1 MPTIDPI
8 RTPRLLLRD
17 YVYDDWTAVHRYG
30 SDPEVMRWLALP
42 PNTEAVTRTF
52 MERCMQAQQD
62 EPRTTFELAVTL
74 AASGELIGGCRVGM
88 VTPRRREASIGYAF
102 RRDQWGNGYATEAA
116 SALLRLGFEQLG
128 AHRIFATCDTGNT
141 GSYRVMEKLGMRRE
155 GLHLRN
161 RQSPSDAQWRD
172 SYYYAII
179 EDEWRAS
186 C

>member
-42 PNTEAVTRTF
+42 PNTEAATRSF

-74 AASGELIGGCRVGM
+74 AASGELIWRYKEDEGEGFDIYPPTVADG
-88 VTPRRREASIGYAF
+88 VVYVSSKDGTLYAF
-102 RRDQWGNGYATEAA
+102 RAHQTLD
-116 SALLRLGFEQLG
+116 SAERS
-128 AHRIFATCDTGNT
+128 A
-141 GSYRVMEKLGMRRE
+141 
-155 GLHLRN
+155 
-161 RQSPSDAQWRD
+161 P
-172 SYYYAII
+172 
-179 EDEWRAS
+179 
-186 C
+186 